1 MPYTH
6 SWHGHVAWS
15 WVGERRGG
23 VGERGR
29 WDEREG
35 GRETEEVKCMDV
47 GLLVVSPHRG
57 RADPRHS
64 HYTTT
69 QSVEKSD
76 QQEVIVVANLLLQ
89 LVLRL
94 VDQDAG
100 KLVLNEDESGQ
111 LQKENTPVDQWIYI
125 TIYHLSPFLGLKC
138 HEWHARTHTDL
149 ECVTVPRWHTISHAL
164 PILPP
169 SLCPS
174 LSSLPLLP
182 PSLSSLPL
190 LLPFQEESRPS

>member
-1 MPYTH
+1 
-6 SWHGHVAWS
+6 
-15 WVGERRGG
+15 
-23 VGERGR
+23 
-29 WDEREG
+29 
-35 GRETEEVKCMDV
+35 MDV

-169 SLCPS
+169 SL
-174 LSSLPLLP
+174 SSLPPSPPSFPLLP
-182 PSLSSLPL
+182 PSLSSLSSLLSLPPSPPSFPFLPPSLPL
-190 LLPFQEESRPS
+190 LLPFLQKSQRPS

>member
-15 WVGERRGG
+15 WVGRE
-23 VGERGR
+23 GEG
-29 WDEREG
+29 WEKGEG
-35 GRETEEVKCMDV
+35 GRRGREEGKKEEVKCMDV
-47 GLLVVSPHRG
+47 GVLVVSPHRG
-57 RADPRHS
+57 RADPWHS

-100 KLVLNEDESGQ
+100 
-111 LQKENTPVDQWIYI
+111 
-125 TIYHLSPFLGLKC
+125 
-138 HEWHARTHTDL
+138 
-149 ECVTVPRWHTISHAL
+149 
-164 PILPP
+164 
-169 SLCPS
+169 
-174 LSSLPLLP
+174 
-182 PSLSSLPL
+182 
-190 LLPFQEESRPS
+190 